1 MKYNKILRCN
11 MLEDLIVKYHCIS
24 LAFAFVKQGTNFP
37 MFAISQFIIS
47 LRRSMT
53 LVKGKI
59 LNITVTY
66 LPGTNT
72 LAYFASSSVTVAL
85 TTVIFQTFIRN

>member
-11 MLEDLIVKYHCIS
+11 MLEYLIVKCHCIS

-37 MFAISQFIIS
+37 MFAISQ
-47 LRRSMT
+47 LLRSMT

-59 LNITVTY
+59 LNIIVTY

-85 TTVIFQTFIRN
+85 TTVIFQTLIRN